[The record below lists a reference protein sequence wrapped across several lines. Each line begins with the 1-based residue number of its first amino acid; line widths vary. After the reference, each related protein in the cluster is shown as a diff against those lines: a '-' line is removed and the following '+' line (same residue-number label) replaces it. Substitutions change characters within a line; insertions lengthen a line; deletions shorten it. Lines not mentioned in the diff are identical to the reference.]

1 MSLAAE
7 LKSRTWLIDD
17 MVAGRWFNPETG
29 EPGRVAYDSVVIADT
44 LDGAE
49 GDLVAGIG
57 LRGRLA
63 VVCDQNTHEILGKRV
78 ASGLRRL
85 GTIETI
91 VLDHP
96 HADEAEVA
104 RLQEKSR
111 HADALIAVGS
121 GTVNDLCK
129 YVTAQDGRHCC
140 VFATAPSMNG
150 YTSTTASITLANGLK
165 VSKPAQGP
173 KGVFIDLAI
182 NAAAPRHMIA
192 AGFGD
197 CIVRSVAQIDWWLS
211 KRLLD
216 TFYTDLPFQIQA
228 ADEAELM
235 ARAPKLAKGDID
247 AVAYLHRVLTL
258 CGFGTSFTGMTNHGS
273 MGEHQISHYIDCFAG
288 TKHPGTLH
296 GQQVGV
302 ATLTMARLQTQLLNR
317 DTPPTL
323 KPTVV
328 DKVGMRNRYPGDVAD
343 VCVAELSVKALDAR
357 GADAMNEKLA
367 TLWPELRQELKA
379 FQVPVQTLHDALA
392 SSGGPTNAAELGLD
406 VPFYREAVLN
416 AREIRRRYSVLDL
429 MADAGLLVD
438 FVGRET

>member
-1 MSLAAE
+1 MIRPADLN
-7 LKSRTWLIDD
+7 SRTWLIDD
-17 MVAGRWFNPETG
+17 MVEGRWTNPETG
-29 EPGRVAYDSVVIADT
+29 EIGRVPYDSVIIADG

-49 GDLVAGIG
+49 ADLVAGIG

-63 VVCDQNTHEILGKRV
+63 VVCDQNTVEIMGRRIANALRSLG
-78 ASGLRRL
+78 S
-85 GTIETI
+85 IETI

-104 RLQEKSR
+104 RLTELAR
-111 HADALIAVGS
+111 PFDALVAVGS
-121 GTVNDLCK
+121 GTINDLCK
-129 YVTAQDGRHCC
+129 YVTAQDGRPCC
-140 VFATAPSMNG
+140 VFGTAPSMNG

-165 VSKPAQGP
+165 VSKPAQAP

-216 TFYTDLPFQIQA
+216 TYYTDLPFQIQA
-228 ADEAELM
+228 ADDAELM
-235 ARAPKLAKGDID
+235 KRAPDLAKGDID

-296 GQQVGV
+296 GTQVGV
-302 ATLTMARLQTQLLNR
+302 ATLTMARLQTQFLAHE
-317 DTPPTL
+317 TAPVL

-328 DKVGMRNRYPGDVAD
+328 DEAAMRKRYPGGIAD
-343 VCVAELSVKALDAR
+343 ICLAELAMKALDAK
-357 GADAMNEKLA
+357 GADDMNEKLSR
-367 TLWPELRQELKA
+367 LWTELRQQLKA
-379 FQVPVQTLHDALA
+379 FQVPAETLQAALA
-392 SSGGPTNAAELGLD
+392 ASGGATTAAEMGLD
-406 VPFYREAVLN
+406 GSFYREAVLH

-429 MADAGLLVD
+429 MADAGHLQAFAAAEV
-438 FVGRET
+438 

>member
-1 MSLAAE
+1 
-7 LKSRTWLIDD
+7 
-17 MVAGRWFNPETG
+17 MVEGRWTNPETG
-29 EPGRVAYDSVVIADT
+29 KPGKVAYDSVIIADT

-49 GDLVAGIG
+49 ADLVAGIK

-63 VVCDQNTHEILGKRV
+63 VVCDQNTVEILGRRI
-78 ASGLRRL
+78 ASALRRL
-85 GTIETI
+85 GSIETI

-96 HADEAEVA
+96 HADEGEVA
-104 RLQEKSR
+104 RLTERVR
-111 HADALIAVGS
+111 HADALVAVGS
-121 GTVNDLCK
+121 GTINDLCK
-129 YVTAQDGRHCC
+129 YVTAQDGRPCC

-182 NAAAPRHMIA
+182 NAAAPQRMIA

-216 TFYTDLPFQIQA
+216 TYYTDLPFQIQA

-235 ARAPKLAKGDID
+235 QRAPDLAKGDVD

-288 TKHPGTLH
+288 AKHPGTLH

-302 ATLTMARLQTQLLNR
+302 ATLTMARLQSQLLQR
-317 DTPPTL
+317 DAPPVL

-328 DKVGMRNRYPGDVAD
+328 DEPSMRKRYPGDIAD
-343 VCVAELSVKALDAR
+343 MCLAELRLKALDAR

-367 TLWPELRQELKA
+367 ALWPELRKELQA
-379 FQVPVQTLHDALA
+379 FQVPAETLKTALVA
-392 SSGGPTNAAELGLD
+392 SGGAATAAEMGLD
-406 VPFYREAVLN
+406 VGFYRQAVLN
-416 AREIRRRYSVLDL
+416 AREIRRRFSVLDV
-429 MADAGLLVD
+429 MADAGLLAD
-438 FVGRET
+438 FAGREV